1 MTKCNIALRNCILS
15 VCVRESKT
23 WVCLQISFYS
33 VFCNVIKFIHFP
45 ILNMKEITAA
55 ALDSRHNL
63 ILGSLYIFCRI
74 LVLSTADFVLKLV
87 SHIIVNTDRWVRRRR
102 QIFEWINI
110 FLFIIISLLQS
121 FSCVKPP
128 VVNSGNSIDDDDS
141 LTVPYR
147 ISCLILHF

>member
-1 MTKCNIALRNCILS
+1 MTKCNIALYNCILS
-15 VCVRESKT
+15 VSVRESKT

-87 SHIIVNTDRWVRRRR
+87 SHIIVNTDR
-102 QIFEWINI
+102 
-110 FLFIIISLLQS
+110 
-121 FSCVKPP
+121 
-128 VVNSGNSIDDDDS
+128 
-141 LTVPYR
+141 
-147 ISCLILHF
+147 

>member
-1 MTKCNIALRNCILS
+1 MTKCNIALRNRILS
-15 VCVRESKT
+15 VSVRESKT
-23 WVCLQISFYS
+23 WVCLQISFYF

-87 SHIIVNTDRWVRRRR
+87 SHIIVNTARWVRRRR
-102 QIFEWINI
+102 QIFEWIHI

-141 LTVPYR
+141 LTVAYK
-147 ISCLILHF
+147 ILFLKLHF

>member
-1 MTKCNIALRNCILS
+1 MTKCNIALRNRILS
-15 VCVRESKT
+15 VSVRESKT
-23 WVCLQISFYS
+23 WVCLQISFYF
-33 VFCNVIKFIHFP
+33 VFCYVIKFIHFP

-141 LTVPYR
+141 LTVAYK
-147 ISCLILHF
+147 ILCLILHF

>member
-15 VCVRESKT
+15 VRESKT
-23 WVCLQISFYS
+23 WVCLQISFYF
-33 VFCNVIKFIHFP
+33 VFCYVIKFIHFP

-87 SHIIVNTDRWVRRRR
+87 SHIIVNTNRWVRRRR
-102 QIFEWINI
+102 QIFEWIHI

-141 LTVPYR
+141 LTVAYR
-147 ISCLILHF
+147 ISYLILHF